1 MRWTHNFR
9 VNTFILLIVFLSFV
23 LIACESNNN
32 VPINKEPE
40 EPIPITLK
48 MAIWN
53 SDPKFIAY
61 MNEKTKVFQ
70 AVLPYVTIE
79 VEAFSS
85 DSDYLQSMRVR
96 SAASQLP
103 DLFELKPNWLQLF
116 EHDLITLNDYDVTE
130 RNVIAERFAVNE
142 KILAIPTSLQPEWIY
157 YHPSV
162 FDRLQLEIPQTWS
175 EFMTVLQVIKED
187 GAVIPLALGAADE
200 WPTYPFN
207 EFLPHLLSGNETYLS
222 DMAKQ
227 SMPFGKGTPFY
238 DGYMKVS
245 QLYHADITG
254 PDPLSV
260 GWNDAVELFI
270 AGDAAV
276 LAAGQWFIPLYL
288 AETGGLEDM
297 KAFPLPYRD
306 NEKEPLRQMYF
317 ADHFLGISQ
326 ESLYQAEAEA
336 FLSWYFSPENYK
348 DYLDNTMSESVFRGI
363 SSTNA
368 FTRKILA
375 ETDATQF
382 IYLPGDEQY
391 TRLSNAIQLDV
402 KTLGQD
408 MLVGLSVNEIAT
420 QLNERWKKAKGE

>member
-1 MRWTHNFR
+1 MIWTHNLR
-9 VNTFILLIVFLSFV
+9 VKTFILLLLILSFV
-23 LIACESNNN
+23 LISCESNNN
-32 VPINKEPE
+32 DTTNIGPE
-40 EPIPITLK
+40 EPFPVTLK

-61 MNEKTKVFQ
+61 MNEKTKAFQ
-70 AVLPYVTIE
+70 EVLPHVTVE
-79 VEAFSS
+79 VEAFLS

-116 EHDLITLNDYDVTE
+116 EHDLIPLNEFEVTK
-130 RNVIAERFAVNE
+130 RNNIAERFAVNE
-142 KILAIPTSLQPEWIY
+142 KIIAIPTSLQPEWVY

-175 EFMTVLQVIKED
+175 EFITVLQAINED
-187 GAVIPLALGAADE
+187 GAVIPLALGAKDE

-227 SMPFGKGTPFY
+227 SMPFGEETPFY
-238 DGYMKVS
+238 TGYKKVAK
-245 QLYHADITG
+245 LYHADIMG

-260 GWNDAVELFI
+260 GWNDAVELFTS
-270 AGDAAV
+270 GDAAV
-276 LAAGQWFIPLYL
+276 LAAGQWFLPLYL
-288 AETGGLEDM
+288 AETGGLEDLD
-297 KAFPLPYRD
+297 AFPLPYRD
-306 NEKEPLRQMYF
+306 NENEPLRQMSF

-326 ESLYQAEAEA
+326 ESLHQEEAET
-336 FLSWYFSPENYK
+336 FLTWYFSPENYK
-348 DYLDNTMSESVFRGI
+348 DYLDNAMSESVFREI

-368 FTRKILA
+368 FTRKIISQ
-375 ETDATQF
+375 TDATQF

-408 MLVGLSVNEIAT
+408 MLVGRSVDQIAT